1 MKKTFSLLVFFMCLF
16 SKGTLA
22 EEIKYGRFV
31 TYDGKIDVSKN
42 PEGKGKLITEYKVE
56 RMTVNGRS
64 DEVNKDIL
72 QGKFSQGKVVDAK
85 VQFARYNGPLWVN
98 RATFKGEL
106 DYEILDNNSVKYTLL
121 EGTFTSSD
129 YCDYTISRD
138 NPLVITRIPSF
149 EGCETKSEPLCYKT
163 KGGNIQSSI
172 YSGFYQSIGE
182 IKEVYQVE
190 EYVLNNQWELRKGEI
205 TPEPVYAD
213 GTKVTIYGQY
223 DFDIEYANG
232 DFLRQKGEELV
243 LRKTFP
249 DGVLDYNIVKKEA
262 SIAYADGAN
271 YKGTVDVQV
280 LFYLSPYNINIRE
293 PYSIEKIINDVM
305 KAPSLESMKI
315 SPVTGIMVKNGENI
329 EYKDRL
335 TLAEIEELNRKAEEE
350 RKAEEQREAAAMK
363 AKADADKKR
372 NQAIKAICEK
382 TYSYPNMK
390 VNIDGITIGG
400 GGGSYP
406 LKGTEKAVAVLKTYD
421 FGAQGKTMALYVYIK
436 FDESTVQAYC
446 FSTSGKN
453 VKLIE
458 HRENGGIVYGPNLN
472 FPIALSKVIVNGKTS
487 WSAYTHS
494 GNTTNSLYE
503 GMTVDE
509 FLLEFKNSMMP
520 LKLVESNG
528 DTKVYQ
534 LIGAKMNKNYY
545 WYGEDD
551 YNYQLGSKETGRFYF
566 KNDKLTKWFLDL

>member
-1 MKKTFSLLVFFMCLF
+1 MCLF
-16 SKGTLA
+16 PIGTLA

-31 TYDGKIDVSKN
+31 TYDGKVDVSKN

-56 RMTVNGRS
+56 RMTEYGTTN
-64 DEVNKDIL
+64 EVNKDVL

-85 VQFARYNGPLWVN
+85 VQFARYNGPLWLN
-98 RATFKGEL
+98 TATFKGEL

-129 YCDYTISRD
+129 HCDYTISRD

-163 KGGNIQSSI
+163 KGGNIQSSN
-172 YSGFYQSIGE
+172 YSRFYQSIGE
-182 IKEVYQVE
+182 IKEVYQVQ

-205 TPEPVYAD
+205 TPKPVYAD

-223 DFDIEYANG
+223 NFDIEYANG
-232 DFLRQKGEELV
+232 DFLRQKEDEELM
-243 LRKTFP
+243 LRKTCP
-249 DGVLDYNIVKKEA
+249 DGVLDYNIAKKEA
-262 SIAYADGAN
+262 SIAYADGSN
-271 YKGTVDVQV
+271 YKGTVDVKV
-280 LFYLSPYNINIRE
+280 LFDLSSYVNILE
-293 PYSIEKIINDVM
+293 SYSLDKIINDVM

-315 SPVTGIMVKNGENI
+315 CLVTGVLVKNGENI
-329 EYKDRL
+329 EYKNGL

-350 RKAEEQREAAAMK
+350 RKAEEQRQAAAMK
-363 AKADADKKR
+363 AKADAAKNK
-372 NQAIKAICEK
+372 NQAIKVICEK
-382 TYSYPNMK
+382 AYSYPNMK
-390 VNIDGITIGG
+390 VNIDGLILEGTAN
-400 GGGSYP
+400 P
-406 LKGTEKAVAVLKTYD
+406 LKGLEKAVAVLKTYD

-436 FDESTVQAYC
+436 HESTVQAMC

-472 FPIALSKVIVNGKTS
+472 FPIALAKVIVNGKTS
-487 WSAYTHS
+487 WSAYARS
-494 GNTTNSLYE
+494 GNTTISFYE
-503 GMTVDE
+503 GMTKDE

-545 WYGEDD
+545 WFGEDD

>member
-72 QGKFSQGKVVDAK
+72 QGIFSQGKVEEAK
-85 VQFARYNGPLWVN
+85 LQLARYNGPLWLN
-98 RATFKGEL
+98 SATFKGEL

-129 YCDYTISRD
+129 HCDYTISRD

-163 KGGNIQSSI
+163 KGGNIQSSN
-172 YSGFYQSIGE
+172 YSRFYQSIGE
-182 IKEVYQVE
+182 IKEVYQVQ
-190 EYVLNNQWELRKGEI
+190 EYVLNDQWELRKGEI
-205 TPEPVYAD
+205 TPKPVYAD
-213 GTKVTIYGQY
+213 GTKVTIYNQS

-243 LRKTFP
+243 LRKTCP

-271 YKGTVDVQV
+271 YKGTVDVKV
-280 LFYLSPYNINIRE
+280 LFNLSPYNINIIE
-293 PYSIEKIINDVM
+293 SYSLDKIINDVM

-315 SPVTGIMVKNGENI
+315 CLVTGVLVKNGENI
-329 EYKDRL
+329 EYKNGL

-350 RKAEEQREAAAMK
+350 RKAEEQRQAAAMK
-363 AKADADKKR
+363 AKADAAKNM

-390 VNIDGITIGG
+390 VNIDGFIME
-400 GGGSYP
+400 GGSYP
-406 LKGTEKAVAVLKTYD
+406 LKGIEKAVAVLKTYD

-436 FDESTVQAYC
+436 DESTVLTCC

-458 HRENGGIVYGPNLN
+458 QRKDGVIVYGPNLN
-472 FPIALSKVIVNGKTS
+472 FPIALAKAIGNGKTA
-487 WSAYTHS
+487 WSAHVRG
-494 GNTTNSLYE
+494 GNMTSSLYE
-503 GMTVDE
+503 GMTEDE

-520 LKLVESNG
+520 LNLVESNG

>member
-64 DEVNKDIL
+64 DEVNKDVL

-85 VQFARYNGPLWVN
+85 VQFARYNGPLWLN
-98 RATFKGEL
+98 TATFKGEL

-213 GTKVTIYGQY
+213 GTKVTIYGKY

-271 YKGTVDVQV
+271 YKGTVDVKV
-280 LFYLSPYNINIRE
+280 LYNISPYVNILE
-293 PYSIEKIINDVM
+293 SYSLDRIINDVM

-315 SPVTGIMVKNGENI
+315 CLVTGVLVKNGENI
-329 EYKDRL
+329 EYKNGL
-335 TLAEIEELNRKAEEE
+335 TMAEIAELNRKAEEE
-350 RKAEEQREAAAMK
+350 RKAEEQRQAAAMK
-363 AKADADKKR
+363 AKADAAKNK
-372 NQAIKAICEK
+372 NQAIKVICEK
-382 TYSYPNMK
+382 AYSYPNMK
-390 VNIDGITIGG
+390 VNIDGLILKGTAN
-400 GGGSYP
+400 P
-406 LKGTEKAVAVLKTYD
+406 LKGLEKAVAVLKTYD

-436 FDESTVQAYC
+436 YDESTVQAIC

-458 HRENGGIVYGPNLN
+458 HRENGGIVYGPNLK
-472 FPIALSKVIVNGKTS
+472 FPIALVKVPVNGNTS
-487 WSAYTHS
+487 WSANVS
-494 GNTTNSLYE
+494 GGNITQSFYE
-503 GMTVDE
+503 GMTEDE

-520 LKLVESNG
+520 LKLIESNG

-534 LIGAKMNKNYY
+534 LVGAKMDKKYY

-566 KNDKLTKWFLDL
+566 KNNKLSKWFLDL

>member
-1 MKKTFSLLVFFMCLF
+1 MKKIFSLLVFCMCLLPI
-16 SKGTLA
+16 GTLA

-31 TYDGKIDVSKN
+31 TYDGKVNASKV

-72 QGKFSQGKVVDAK
+72 QGIFSQGKVEEAK
-85 VQFARYNGPLWVN
+85 LQLARYNGPLWLN

-129 YCDYTISRD
+129 LCDYTISRD

-172 YSGFYQSIGE
+172 YSRFYKSIGE

-213 GTKVTIYGQY
+213 GTKVTIYNQSE
-223 DFDIEYANG
+223 FDIEYANG

-243 LRKTFP
+243 LRKTCP

-271 YKGTVDVQV
+271 YKGTVDVKV
-280 LFYLSPYNINIRE
+280 LFNLSTYVNIIESYSLDNI
-293 PYSIEKIINDVM
+293 IKDVM

-315 SPVTGIMVKNGENI
+315 CPVTGIMVKNGENI
-329 EYKDRL
+329 EYKNGL

-350 RKAEEQREAAAMK
+350 RKAEEQRQAAAMK
-363 AKADADKKR
+363 AKADAANKQ
-372 NQAIKAICEK
+372 NQAIKVICEK
-382 TYSYPNMK
+382 AYSYPNMK
-390 VNIDGITIGG
+390 VNIDGFNLEGTA
-400 GGGSYP
+400 YP
-406 LKGTEKAVAVLKTYD
+406 LKGIEKAVAVLKTYD

-436 FDESTVQAYC
+436 FDESTVQTMC

-458 HRENGGIVYGPNLN
+458 HRENGGFVYGPNLR
-472 FPIALSKVIVNGKTS
+472 FPIALAKVIVNGKTS
-487 WSAYTHS
+487 WSAHVRG
-494 GNTTNSLYE
+494 GNGTSSLYE
-503 GMTVDE
+503 GMTEDE

-520 LKLVESNG
+520 VNLIESNG

-534 LIGAKMNKNYY
+534 LVGAKLDKEYY
-545 WYGEDD
+545 GFGEDD
-551 YNYQLGSKETGRFYF
+551 YKYQLGAKETGRFYF

>member
-1 MKKTFSLLVFFMCLF
+1 MKKTFSLLVFFMCLIPI
-16 SKGTLA
+16 GTLA

-31 TYDGKIDVSKN
+31 TYDGKVDASKN

-56 RMTVNGRS
+56 RMTEYGTKK
-64 DEVNKDIL
+64 EVNKDVL

-85 VQFARYNGPLWVN
+85 VQFARYNGPLWLN
-98 RATFKGEL
+98 TATFKGEL

-129 YCDYTISRD
+129 HCDYTISRD

-163 KGGNIQSSI
+163 KGGNIQSSN
-172 YSGFYQSIGE
+172 YSRFYQSIGE
-182 IKEVYQVE
+182 IKEVYQVQ

-205 TPEPVYAD
+205 TPKPVYAD

-223 DFDIEYANG
+223 NFDIEYANG
-232 DFLRQKGEELV
+232 DFLRQKEDEELM
-243 LRKTFP
+243 LRKTCP
-249 DGVLDYNIVKKEA
+249 DGVLDYNIAKKEA
-262 SIAYADGAN
+262 SIAYADGSN
-271 YKGTVDVQV
+271 YKGTVDVKV
-280 LFYLSPYNINIRE
+280 LFDLSSYVNILE
-293 PYSIEKIINDVM
+293 SYSLDKIINDVM

-315 SPVTGIMVKNGENI
+315 CLVTGVLVKNGENI
-329 EYKDRL
+329 EYKNGL

-350 RKAEEQREAAAMK
+350 RKAEEQRQAAAMK
-363 AKADADKKR
+363 AKADAAKNK
-372 NQAIKAICEK
+372 NQAIKVICEK
-382 TYSYPNMK
+382 AYSYPNMK
-390 VNIDGITIGG
+390 VNIDGLILEGTAN
-400 GGGSYP
+400 P
-406 LKGTEKAVAVLKTYD
+406 LKGLEKAVAVLKTYD

-436 FDESTVQAYC
+436 HESTVQAMC

-458 HRENGGIVYGPNLN
+458 HRENGGIVYGPNLK
-472 FPIALSKVIVNGKTS
+472 FPIALTKVLVNGNTS
-487 WSAYTHS
+487 WSAIVS
-494 GNTTNSLYE
+494 GGNITTSLYE
-503 GMTVDE
+503 GMTEDE

-520 LKLVESNG
+520 LNLIESNG

-534 LIGAKMNKNYY
+534 LVGAKMDKKYY

-566 KNDKLTKWFLDL
+566 KNNKLTKWFLDL

>member
-16 SKGTLA
+16 PIGTLA

-31 TYDGKIDVSKN
+31 TYDGKVDVSKN

-56 RMTVNGRS
+56 RMTEYGTKN
-64 DEVNKDIL
+64 EVNKDVL

-85 VQFARYNGPLWVN
+85 VQFARYNGPLWLN

-129 YCDYTISRD
+129 LCDYTISRD

-172 YSGFYQSIGE
+172 YSRFYKSIGE
-182 IKEVYQVE
+182 IKEVYQVQ
-190 EYVLNNQWELRKGEI
+190 EYVLNNQWELRKGKI
-205 TPEPVYAD
+205 TPIPVYAD
-213 GTKVTIYGQY
+213 GTKVTIYSQY

-243 LRKTFP
+243 LRKTCP

-271 YKGTVDVQV
+271 YKGTVDVKV
-280 LFYLSPYNINIRE
+280 LFNISPYNVNIIE
-293 PYSIEKIINDVM
+293 SYSLDKIIKDVM

-315 SPVTGIMVKNGENI
+315 CPVTGIMVKNGENI
-329 EYKDRL
+329 EYKNGL
-335 TLAEIEELNRKAEEE
+335 TMAEIEELNRKAEEE
-350 RKAEEQREAAAMK
+350 RKAEEQRQAAAMK
-363 AKADADKKR
+363 AKADADKKK
-372 NQAIKAICEK
+372 NQAIKVICEK
-382 TYSYPNMK
+382 AYSYPNMK
-390 VNIDGITIGG
+390 VNIDGLILEGKAN
-400 GGGSYP
+400 P
-406 LKGTEKAVAVLKTYD
+406 LKGLEKAVAVLKTYD

-436 FDESTVQAYC
+436 DESTVQTMC
-446 FSTSGKN
+446 VSTSGKN

-458 HRENGGIVYGPNLN
+458 HRENGGFVYGPNLK
-472 FPIALSKVIVNGKTS
+472 FPIALAKVLVNGNTS
-487 WSAYTHS
+487 WSAHVS
-494 GNTTNSLYE
+494 GGNITTSLYE

-509 FLLEFKNSMMP
+509 FLLEFKNSVMP
-520 LKLVESNG
+520 LDLIESNG

-534 LIGAKMNKNYY
+534 LVGAKLDKEYY
-545 WYGEDD
+545 WFGEDD
-551 YNYQLGSKETGRFYF
+551 YKYQLGSKETGRFYF

>member
-1 MKKTFSLLVFFMCLF
+1 MKKTFSLLVFFMCLIPI
-16 SKGTLA
+16 GTLA

-31 TYDGKIDVSKN
+31 TYDGKVDASKN

-56 RMTVNGRS
+56 RMTEYGTKK
-64 DEVNKDIL
+64 EVNKDVL

-85 VQFARYNGPLWVN
+85 VQFARYNGPLWLN
-98 RATFKGEL
+98 TATFKGEL

-129 YCDYTISRD
+129 HCDYTISRD

-163 KGGNIQSSI
+163 KGGNIQSSN
-172 YSGFYQSIGE
+172 YSRFYQSIGE
-182 IKEVYQVE
+182 IKEVYQVQ

-205 TPEPVYAD
+205 TPKPVYAD

-232 DFLRQKGEELV
+232 DFLRQKEDEELM
-243 LRKTFP
+243 LRKTCP
-249 DGVLDYNIVKKEA
+249 DGVLDYNIAKKEA
-262 SIAYADGAN
+262 SIAYADGSN
-271 YKGTVDVQV
+271 YKGTVDVKV
-280 LFYLSPYNINIRE
+280 LFDLSSYVNILE
-293 PYSIEKIINDVM
+293 SYSLDRIINDVM

-315 SPVTGIMVKNGENI
+315 CLVTGVLVKNGENI
-329 EYKDRL
+329 EYKNGL

-350 RKAEEQREAAAMK
+350 RKAEEQRQAAAMK
-363 AKADADKKR
+363 AKADAAKNK
-372 NQAIKAICEK
+372 NQAIKVICEK
-382 TYSYPNMK
+382 AYSYPNMK
-390 VNIDGITIGG
+390 VNIDGLILEGTAN
-400 GGGSYP
+400 P
-406 LKGTEKAVAVLKTYD
+406 LKGLEKAVAVLKTYD

-436 FDESTVQAYC
+436 HESTVQAMC

-458 HRENGGIVYGPNLN
+458 HRENGGIVYGPNLK
-472 FPIALSKVIVNGKTS
+472 FPIALTKVLVNGNTS
-487 WSAYTHS
+487 WSAIVS
-494 GNTTNSLYE
+494 GGNITKSLYE
-503 GMTVDE
+503 GMTEDE

-520 LKLVESNG
+520 LNLIESNG

-534 LIGAKMNKNYY
+534 LVGAKMDKKYY

-566 KNDKLTKWFLDL
+566 KNNKLTKWFLDL

>member
-1 MKKTFSLLVFFMCLF
+1 MKKIFSLLVFCMCLLPI
-16 SKGTLA
+16 GTLA

-31 TYDGKIDVSKN
+31 TYDGKVNASKV

-72 QGKFSQGKVVDAK
+72 QGIFSQGKVEEAK
-85 VQFARYNGPLWVN
+85 LQLARYNGPLWLN

-129 YCDYTISRD
+129 LCDYTISRD

-172 YSGFYQSIGE
+172 YSRFYKSIGE

-213 GTKVTIYGQY
+213 GTKVTIYNQSE
-223 DFDIEYANG
+223 FDIEYANG

-243 LRKTFP
+243 LRKTCP

-271 YKGTVDVQV
+271 YKGTVDVKV
-280 LFYLSPYNINIRE
+280 LFNLSTYVNIIESYSLDNI
-293 PYSIEKIINDVM
+293 IKDVM

-315 SPVTGIMVKNGENI
+315 CPVTGIMVKNGENI
-329 EYKDRL
+329 EYKNGL

-350 RKAEEQREAAAMK
+350 RKAEEQRQAAAMK
-363 AKADADKKR
+363 AKADAANKQ
-372 NQAIKAICEK
+372 NQAIKVICEK
-382 TYSYPNMK
+382 AYSYPNMK
-390 VNIDGITIGG
+390 VNIDGFNLEGTA
-400 GGGSYP
+400 YP
-406 LKGTEKAVAVLKTYD
+406 LKGIEKAVAVLKTYD

-436 FDESTVQAYC
+436 FDESTVQTMC

-458 HRENGGIVYGPNLN
+458 HRENGGFVYGPNLR
-472 FPIALSKVIVNGKTS
+472 FPIALAKVIVNGKTS
-487 WSAYTHS
+487 WSAHVRG
-494 GNTTNSLYE
+494 GNGTSSLYE
-503 GMTVDE
+503 GMTKDE

-520 LKLVESNG
+520 VNLIESNG

-534 LIGAKMNKNYY
+534 LVGAKLDKEYY
-545 WYGEDD
+545 GFGEDD
-551 YNYQLGSKETGRFYF
+551 YKYQLGAKETGRFYF

>member
-1 MKKTFSLLVFFMCLF
+1 MKKIFSLLVFLMCLF

-31 TYDGKIDVSKN
+31 TYDGKVDASKN

-56 RMTVNGRS
+56 RMTEYGTKK
-64 DEVNKDIL
+64 EVNKDVL

-85 VQFARYNGPLWVN
+85 VQFARYNGPLWLN
-98 RATFKGEL
+98 TATFKGEL

-129 YCDYTISRD
+129 HCDYTISRD

-163 KGGNIQSSI
+163 KGGNIQSSN
-172 YSGFYQSIGE
+172 YSRFYQSIGE
-182 IKEVYQVE
+182 IKEVYQVQ

-205 TPEPVYAD
+205 TPKPVYAD
-213 GTKVTIYGQY
+213 GTKVTIYDQY

-232 DFLRQKGEELV
+232 DFLRKKEGEELV
-243 LRKTFP
+243 LRKTCP

-271 YKGTVDVQV
+271 YKGTVDVKV
-280 LFYLSPYNINIRE
+280 LYNISPYVNILE
-293 PYSIEKIINDVM
+293 SYSLDRIINDVM

-315 SPVTGIMVKNGENI
+315 CLVTGVLVKNGENI
-329 EYKDRL
+329 EYKNGL

-350 RKAEEQREAAAMK
+350 RKAEEQRQAAAMK
-363 AKADADKKR
+363 AKADAAKNK
-372 NQAIKAICEK
+372 NQAIKVICEK
-382 TYSYPNMK
+382 AYSYPNMK
-390 VNIDGITIGG
+390 VNIDGLILKGTAN
-400 GGGSYP
+400 P
-406 LKGTEKAVAVLKTYD
+406 LKGLEKAVAVLKTYD

-436 FDESTVQAYC
+436 YDESTVQAMC

-458 HRENGGIVYGPNLN
+458 HRENGGIVYGPNLK
-472 FPIALSKVIVNGKTS
+472 FPIALVKVPVNGNTS
-487 WSAYTHS
+487 WSANVS
-494 GNTTNSLYE
+494 GGNITTSCYE
-503 GMTVDE
+503 GMTEDE

-520 LKLVESNG
+520 LKLIESNG

-534 LIGAKMNKNYY
+534 LVGAKMDKKYY

-566 KNDKLTKWFLDL
+566 KNNKLTKWFLDL

>member
-1 MKKTFSLLVFFMCLF
+1 MKKIFSLLVFFMCLF
-16 SKGTLA
+16 PIGTLA

-31 TYDGKIDVSKN
+31 TYDGKVDVSKN

-56 RMTVNGRS
+56 RMTEYGTTN
-64 DEVNKDIL
+64 EVNKDVL

-163 KGGNIQSSI
+163 KGGNIQSSN
-172 YSGFYQSIGE
+172 YSRFYQSIGE
-182 IKEVYQVE
+182 IKEVYQVQ
-190 EYVLNNQWELRKGEI
+190 EYVLNDQWELRKGEI
-205 TPEPVYAD
+205 TPKPVYAD
-213 GTKVTIYGQY
+213 GTKVTIYNQS

-243 LRKTFP
+243 LRKTCP

-271 YKGTVDVQV
+271 YKGTVDVKV
-280 LFYLSPYNINIRE
+280 LFNLSPYNINIIE
-293 PYSIEKIINDVM
+293 SYSLDKIINDVM

-315 SPVTGIMVKNGENI
+315 CLVTGVLVKNGENI
-329 EYKDRL
+329 EYKNGL

-350 RKAEEQREAAAMK
+350 RKAEEQRQAAAMK
-363 AKADADKKR
+363 AKADAAKNK

-390 VNIDGITIGG
+390 VNIDGFIME
-400 GGGSYP
+400 GGSYP
-406 LKGTEKAVAVLKTYD
+406 LKGIEKAVAVLKTYD

-436 FDESTVQAYC
+436 DESTVLTCC

-458 HRENGGIVYGPNLN
+458 QRKDGVIVYGPNLN
-472 FPIALSKVIVNGKTS
+472 FPIALAKAIGNGKTA
-487 WSAYTHS
+487 WSAHVRG
-494 GNTTNSLYE
+494 GNMTSSLYE
-503 GMTVDE
+503 GMTEDE

-520 LKLVESNG
+520 LNLVESNG

>member
-72 QGKFSQGKVVDAK
+72 QGKSSQGKVVDAK

-280 LFYLSPYNINIRE
+280 LFRNFVKRLIFRGRTLLYVTFQVVLRSRNGDRYGGFVFFHGRI
-293 PYSIEKIINDVM
+293 YFT
-305 KAPSLESMKI
+305 ESRI
-315 SPVTGIMVKNGENI
+315 VRG
-329 EYKDRL
+329 
-335 TLAEIEELNRKAEEE
+335 NRRCGNRTRVNCGVAVIFFV
-350 RKAEEQREAAAMK
+350 AAA
-363 AKADADKKR
+363 A
-372 NQAIKAICEK
+372 
-382 TYSYPNMK
+382 
-390 VNIDGITIGG
+390 
-400 GGGSYP
+400 
-406 LKGTEKAVAVLKTYD
+406 
-421 FGAQGKTMALYVYIK
+421 
-436 FDESTVQAYC
+436 
-446 FSTSGKN
+446 
-453 VKLIE
+453 
-458 HRENGGIVYGPNLN
+458 ENGKRAYRCHHQKHTFNN
-472 FPIALSKVIVNGKTS
+472 FFHHLF
-487 WSAYTHS
+487 
-494 GNTTNSLYE
+494 SLYLC
-503 GMTVDE
+503 TLTHK
-509 FLLEFKNSMMP
+509 FLL
-520 LKLVESNG
+520 
-528 DTKVYQ
+528 
-534 LIGAKMNKNYY
+534 
-545 WYGEDD
+545 
-551 YNYQLGSKETGRFYF
+551 R
-566 KNDKLTKWFLDL
+566 